1 MHEPRLK
8 RALGLG
14 YAVSPTGAD
23 HCHNIHDTIMRG
35 NNLAKLRPFGITEEL
50 PVESLGGEK
59 VRMYKYWMEMRVLA
73 NCLSICQFPP
83 WSFTDYLELTK
94 AVTGWDMTMFELVKV
109 SQRTLAL
116 AKIINLRS
124 GFTAADDWLPPRM
137 FTPQTSGALSETAVI
152 PEELRHA
159 IDLYYEMMGW
169 DPGGVPRRGTLYE
182 LGISWAKEYLPGRGA
197 DRLIV

>member
-1 MHEPRLK
+1 
-8 RALGLG
+8 
-14 YAVSPTGAD
+14 
-23 HCHNIHDTIMRG
+23 
-35 NNLAKLRPFGITEEL
+35 
-50 PVESLGGEK
+50 
-59 VRMYKYWMEMRVLA
+59 
-73 NCLSICQFPP
+73 
-83 WSFTDYLELTK
+83 
-94 AVTGWDMTMFELVKV
+94 MFELVKV

-152 PEELRHA
+152 PEELRNA

-169 DPGGVPRRGTLYE
+169 DPAGVPRTGTLHE
-182 LGISWAKEYLPGRGA
+182 LSIPWAKEYLPGRGA

>member
-1 MHEPRLK
+1 MERLRAFGVLEPV
-8 RALGLG
+8 AL
-14 YAVSPTGAD
+14 
-23 HCHNIHDTIMRG
+23 
-35 NNLAKLRPFGITEEL
+35 
-50 PVESLGGEK
+50 ESLGGEK
-59 VRMYKYWMEMRVLA
+59 VRIYKYVSEMRILT
-73 NCLSICQFPP
+73 NCLAICNFVP
-83 WSFTDYLELTK
+83 WDYNQYVELLN
-94 AVTGWDMTMFELVKV
+94 AVTGWDTTLYELAKV
-109 SQRTLAL
+109 AQRTLAL